1 MRPFTLLIKPSGSNC
16 NVNCRYCFYKD
27 RPTQVGSGR
36 QRMSGEVLEA
46 LVRDYLGLGFAVN
59 IFAWQGGE
67 PTLMGLDFY
76 SKAVA
81 LQKEYGGGGRQV
93 SNSLQTNGI
102 LLDEQWCDFLREN
115 KFLVGIS
122 IDGPEEFHDHYRL
135 DHNGGGTYHK
145 VMSAIEKCTKHRVEF
160 NTLTLLNDRNV
171 EQPDVLFDFFIDRG
185 IKYLQFIPCVEFD
198 RTSGKICDF
207 SISGE
212 QYGNFLCR
220 LFDRWYKYG
229 PANLSIRIFDSV
241 LSYCMGQRHTICT
254 FSRQCTD
261 YIVVEHN
268 GDCFVCDFFVR
279 PEWRL
284 GNILETPIVELAQCD
299 KKRGFAR
306 GKQNLANECLVCRHL
321 DVCRGGCVKDR
332 IDTGSGKPAASY
344 LCSAYKRFFDY
355 TMPRFIQLAAQ
366 VQNIG
371 RFEK

>member
-27 RPTQVGSGR
+27 RSPQVGRGR
-36 QRMSGEVLEA
+36 QRMSDNVLDK
-46 LVRDYLGLGFAVN
+46 LVKDYLQLGFGVS

-76 SKAVA
+76 RKAVG

-102 LLDEQWCDFLREN
+102 LLDDQWCDFLREN

-122 IDGPEEFHDHYRL
+122 IDGPKEFHDHYRI
-135 DHNGGGTYHK
+135 DHSGGGTYDK
-145 VMSAIEKCTKHRVEF
+145 VVSAIEKCRKYHVEF
-160 NTLTLLNDRNV
+160 NILTLLNDRNV
-171 EQPDVLFDFFIDRG
+171 EQPDVLFDFFMEMG

-198 RTSGKICDF
+198 RTKNKICDF
-207 SISGE
+207 AVSGE
-212 QYGNFLCR
+212 QYGRFLCK
-220 LFDRWYKYG
+220 LFDRWYEYG
-229 PANLSIRIFDSV
+229 PKKLSIRIFDSI
-241 LSYCMGQRHTICT
+241 LSYCLSQRHTICT

-268 GDCFVCDFFVR
+268 GDCFACDFFVK
-279 PEWRL
+279 PGWRL
-284 GNILETPIVELAQCD
+284 GNILETPIGKLTQCD

-306 GKQNLANECLVCRHL
+306 GKQDLANECLVCRHL

-332 IDTGSGKPAASY
+332 IDTGSNQAAASY
-344 LCSAYKRFFDY
+344 LCAGYKGFFDY
-355 TMPRFIQLAAQ
+355 TMPRFMQLAAA
-366 VQNIG
+366 VQGIG